1 MRMSLSL
8 SRILDCILA
17 RGCEVFMHEKWS
29 VRLNMSLTYGLLS
42 LMLFDAFVILFLL
55 IYVWEK
61 FV

>member
-17 RGCEVFMHEKWS
+17 RDCEVFMHEKWS

-55 IYVWEK
+55 IYIWEK